1 MNDHDQYQKNSG
13 IMRLLRY
20 ALPYRGLL
28 LAIIVL
34 MVVYSAANSLRLAAV
49 GLVIDGVVSPS
60 EDGQRGRTIGLF
72 EDHVLPWLPG
82 DIELPHQREEV
93 FRIERAQLVGE
104 LDGDSASKDM
114 SLADGIVVD
123 AQLASGGTLQLL
135 AGSRI
140 EVKGGTSGEFRT
152 LTEAE
157 HDRFGF
163 DFPSSE
169 QGASTMVHFI
179 GEITGPA
186 TIHVY
191 NGNPGSG
198 AMQLLWFAAAFIAV
212 LSVTVALCS
221 FYRLVFGQ
229 KVRIQ
234 VIIDIRNAL
243 FRHLSMQSLEYYET
257 RRHGDVVSRSVGDV
271 ASVSA
276 SVQLLFG
283 EFLQSPLTILF
294 SLAVA
299 FVASW
304 QMTLVMIPMML
315 LLALPVFRQARRVRT
330 RFRGALS
337 HAGETTEGLSQLFSG
352 IRVVKS
358 FGLESQHQA
367 QFEKTSVDLRNALVR
382 TEIARAKGRSLVEG
396 LYNLLTALAIAAGG
410 WVVINGWLQIT
421 FGDFAVFLVA
431 MLSCYTPVKNL
442 ARMATTIGESVGA
455 SDRIFEVLDTPLTVV
470 DHPGATAMEP
480 FSEKIEFQNIWYR
493 YAEQDPYAL
502 EAIDFSVHKGERVAL
517 VGPSGSGKST
527 IFDVLARFREPI
539 RGQVL
544 FDGVDYLKLTH
555 DSLLDQVAIVGQEP
569 FLFHSSLK
577 ENIRGGRTGASDA
590 DIENAAR
597 AASVHEEIV
606 ALPDGYDTIIGER
619 GERLSGGQRQRV
631 TIARAI
637 LKDAPILLLDEA
649 TASLDSESEQR
660 VQQALDELMRDR
672 TVLVVAHRLSTVR
685 DADRVLVLEKGH
697 IVEQGTD
704 DTLRASGGLYARL
717 SALQEVELAEG
728 SQFGRPDSAT
738 SLGTSEN

>member
-1 MNDHDQYQKNSG
+1 
-13 IMRLLRY
+13 
-20 ALPYRGLL
+20 
-28 LAIIVL
+28 
-34 MVVYSAANSLRLAAV
+34 
-49 GLVIDGVVSPS
+49 
-60 EDGQRGRTIGLF
+60 
-72 EDHVLPWLPG
+72 
-82 DIELPHQREEV
+82 
-93 FRIERAQLVGE
+93 
-104 LDGDSASKDM
+104 
-114 SLADGIVVD
+114 
-123 AQLASGGTLQLL
+123 
-135 AGSRI
+135 
-140 EVKGGTSGEFRT
+140 
-152 LTEAE
+152 
-157 HDRFGF
+157 
-163 DFPSSE
+163 
-169 QGASTMVHFI
+169 
-179 GEITGPA
+179 
-186 TIHVY
+186 
-191 NGNPGSG
+191 
-198 AMQLLWFAAAFIAV
+198 
-212 LSVTVALCS
+212 
-221 FYRLVFGQ
+221 
-229 KVRIQ
+229 
-234 VIIDIRNAL
+234 
-243 FRHLSMQSLEYYET
+243 
-257 RRHGDVVSRSVGDV
+257 
-271 ASVSA
+271 
-276 SVQLLFG
+276 
-283 EFLQSPLTILF
+283 
-294 SLAVA
+294 
-299 FVASW
+299 
-304 QMTLVMIPMML
+304 
-315 LLALPVFRQARRVRT
+315 
-330 RFRGALS
+330 
-337 HAGETTEGLSQLFSG
+337 
-352 IRVVKS
+352 
-358 FGLESQHQA
+358 
-367 QFEKTSVDLRNALVR
+367 
-382 TEIARAKGRSLVEG
+382 
-396 LYNLLTALAIAAGG
+396 
-410 WVVINGWLQIT
+410 VINGWLEIT

-502 EAIDFSVHKGERVAL
+502 EGIDFSVHKGERVAL

-527 IFDVLARFREPI
+527 IFDVLVRFREPI
-539 RGQVL
+539 RGRVL
-544 FDGVDYLKLTH
+544 FDGVDYLGLTH

-597 AASVHEEIV
+597 AAAIHEEIV

-728 SQFGRPDSAT
+728 SQFERPDSAT
-738 SLGTSEN
+738 SLGTPEN

>member
-1 MNDHDQYQKNSG
+1 MNDHDQQRKNSG

-20 ALPYRGLL
+20 ALPYRGLIV
-28 LAIIVL
+28 AIVAL
-34 MVVYSAANSLRLAAV
+34 MVFYSAANSLRLAAV

-60 EDGQRGRTIGLF
+60 EDGQRGRTITIF
-72 EDHVLPWLPG
+72 EDYVLPWLPG
-82 DIELPHQREEV
+82 NLELSHQSEEV
-93 FRIERAQLVGE
+93 FQIQRAQLVGDIGT
-104 LDGDSASKDM
+104 LSGSTVR
-114 SLADGIVVD
+114 SLEHGVVVD
-123 AQLASGGTLQLL
+123 ANLISGGSLQSL

-140 EVKGGTSGEFRT
+140 EIKGGVIGEFRR
-152 LTEAE
+152 LTDEE
-157 HDRFGF
+157 LKRFGL
-163 DFPSSE
+163 DFRSPE
-169 QGASTMVHFI
+169 EVSTTAVLSI

-186 TIHVY
+186 TLHIY
-191 NGNPGSG
+191 NGEPGSG
-198 AMQLLWFAAAFIAV
+198 AMKLLWFAAGFIAV
-212 LSVTVALCS
+212 LSLVVALCS

-229 KVRIQ
+229 RVRIQ

-243 FRHLSMQSLEYYET
+243 FCHLSRQSLDYFES
-257 RRHGDVVSRSVGDV
+257 RRHGDVISRSVGDV

-299 FVASW
+299 FIASW
-304 QMTLVMIPMML
+304 QMTLVMIPLML

-337 HAGETTEGLSQLFSG
+337 HAGETTEGLSQLLSG

-367 QFEKTSVDLRNALVR
+367 EFERTSDALQHALVR

-396 LYNLLTALAIAAGG
+396 LYNLLSAVAIAVGG
-410 WVVINGWLQIT
+410 WAVINGWLQIS

-442 ARMATTIGESVGA
+442 ARMATTIGESLGA
-455 SDRIFEVLDTPLTVV
+455 TDRIFEVLDTPLTVV
-470 DHPGATAMEP
+470 DRPHARATQP
-480 FSEKIEFQNIWYR
+480 FCDQIQFQNIWYR
-493 YAEQDPYAL
+493 YGEQDQYAL
-502 EAIDFSVHKGERVAL
+502 EGIDFSVHKGERVAL
-517 VGPSGSGKST
+517 VGPSGAGKST
-527 IFDVLARFREPI
+527 IFDVLARFREPTKG
-539 RGQVL
+539 RVL
-544 FDGVDYLKLTH
+544 FDGVDYLELTH
-555 DSLLDQVAIVGQEP
+555 SSLLEQIAIVGQDS
-569 FLFHSSLK
+569 FLFHSSVK
-577 ENIRGGRTGASDA
+577 QNIRGGRTGASDA

-597 AASVHEEIV
+597 AASVHEEIL

-619 GERLSGGQRQRV
+619 GDRLSGGQRQRI

-637 LKDAPILLLDEA
+637 LKDAPLLLLDEA

-660 VQQALDELMRDR
+660 VQRALEELMRER

-685 DADRVLVLEKGH
+685 DADRVLVLEKGQ

-704 DTLRASGGLYARL
+704 DSLRASGGLYARM
-717 SALQEVELAEG
+717 SALQQVGLAEE
-728 SQFGRPDSAT
+728 SQSGRPDSAT
-738 SLGTSEN
+738 TLGPSEK